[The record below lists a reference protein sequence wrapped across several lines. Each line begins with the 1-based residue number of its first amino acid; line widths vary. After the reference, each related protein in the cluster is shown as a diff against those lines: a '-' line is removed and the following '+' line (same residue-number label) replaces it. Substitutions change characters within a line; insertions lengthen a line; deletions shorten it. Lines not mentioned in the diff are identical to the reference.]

1 VGELHNAI
9 VVYNYGLLSG
19 QRVKGSE
26 LELGRRSCSRCG
38 DALDTGADC
47 CELCGTP
54 VQTDVGDVAATG
66 FLDTVHLHPVE
77 AEPDEPI
84 VRPSLAILFRIAVGP
99 AADYYAPRFLEYERT
114 GRSFP
119 NWNWAAPWVPTVWAF
134 YHKLWEA
141 GLAFA
146 LWPVVA
152 MAVFGFVD
160 PYLGDSTLA
169 SLGCAVLLLWVLP
182 GIVAGIAADTLLY
195 RRARRLIR
203 DAEAHTFRPEEAAR
217 LLGEH
222 TPIALGSAAMLGG
235 AAIIASLFVAVPNLQ
250 AAVADRVVRTRVA
263 EALVTLR
270 PLQRQVEE
278 AWGFARSTLA
288 APNIEIVGRKRGDD
302 FTAAVNVNLDS
313 GRLLLALGPGIP
325 ELSGRSILLAPAID
339 RQERVHWI
347 CVPVDIPT
355 RYLPHERRQG

>member
-1 VGELHNAI
+1 
-9 VVYNYGLLSG
+9 VVYNFGPLQGQIVKESGL
-19 QRVKGSE
+19 E
-26 LELGRRSCSRCG
+26 PGRHSCSRCG
-38 DALDTGADC
+38 DALDTGAGR
-47 CELCGTP
+47 CESCGTP
-54 VQTDVGDVAATG
+54 ITAGAGDADATG
-66 FLDTVHLHPVE
+66 FLDTVHLHPLE
-77 AEPDEPI
+77 GEHDEPI

-146 LWPVVA
+146 VWPVIA
-152 MAVFGFVD
+152 MAVFGLVD

-182 GIVAGIAADTLLY
+182 GIVAGLAADTLLY

-203 DAEAHTFRPEEAAR
+203 EAEAQTFRPEEAAR
-217 LLGEH
+217 LLGER
-222 TPIALGSAAMLGG
+222 TPIALGSAAALGG
-235 AAIIASLFVAVPNLQ
+235 IAIMASLIVAIPNLQ
-250 AAVADRVVRTRVA
+250 TAVADRVVRTRVA
-263 EALVTLR
+263 EALVALQ

-278 AWGFARSTLA
+278 AWGFARSTLG
-288 APNIEIVGRKRGDD
+288 APGTEIVGRKRDANFAG
-302 FTAAVNVNLDS
+302 AVNVNLDS
-313 GRLLLALGPGIP
+313 GRVRLALGPSIP

-355 RYLPHERRQG
+355 RYLPHACRQG